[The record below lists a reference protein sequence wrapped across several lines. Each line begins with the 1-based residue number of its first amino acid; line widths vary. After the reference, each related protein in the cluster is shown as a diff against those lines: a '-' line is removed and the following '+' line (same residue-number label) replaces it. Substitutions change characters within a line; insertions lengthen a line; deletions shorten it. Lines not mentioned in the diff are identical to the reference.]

1 MRDFRKLD
9 VWQRAHRLT
18 LALYKVT
25 RRFPKEE
32 LYGLT
37 SQIRRSAASVCAN
50 LAEGCGRG
58 GEREF
63 RRYLLIA
70 AGSASELEYHLLL
83 SADLEYFARDTHA
96 DLNREITGVKRMLTG
111 LLNRLK
117 ADSR

>member
-25 RRFPKEE
+25 RRFPKDE

-37 SQIRRSAASVCAN
+37 SQIRRSTVSVCAN

-58 GEREF
+58 GDKEF

-70 AGSASELEYHLLL
+70 LGSATELEYHILL
-83 SADLEYFARDTHA
+83 SADLEYFVREVYA
-96 DLNREITGVKRMLTG
+96 DLHREVTGVKRMLTG
-111 LLNRLK
+111 LLNKIK